1 MTANIE
7 RLPGQTGTL
16 AINGVAI
23 PLDPSRDT
31 AEDVAKRAAGLGV
44 RLEVYQEGG
53 LVLRPNFYPI
63 AIVVSPKA
71 PRERLETRMTTAAEI
86 QESYE
91 IYRERVCQ
99 LIDRPFETVPGV
111 LFLLR
116 DQYTRVQVTA
126 RLLSVYDGCHGRLRE
141 IEAYTEA
148 MSQLLRLNQPFGA

>member
-1 MTANIE
+1 MQ
-7 RLPGQTGTL
+7 LKPGHHS
-16 AINGVAI
+16 
-23 PLDPSRDT
+23 PRRD
-31 AEDVAKRAAGLGV
+31 AD
-44 RLEVYQEGG
+44 Q
-53 LVLRPNFYPI
+53 LRD
-63 AIVVSPKA
+63 
-71 PRERLETRMTTAAEI
+71 
-86 QESYE
+86 

-148 MSQLLRLNQPFGA
+148 TATLPRYRLQLLRLNQPFGA

>member
-1 MTANIE
+1 MNPSPTAALAA
-7 RLPGQTGTL
+7 RKRKWSSRPVPG
-16 AINGVAI
+16 GV
-23 PLDPSRDT
+23 
-31 AEDVAKRAAGLGV
+31 
-44 RLEVYQEGG
+44 Q
-53 LVLRPNFYPI
+53 
-63 AIVVSPKA
+63 
-71 PRERLETRMTTAAEI
+71 RLETRMTTAAEI